1 MNVMLKNVL
10 ELQLS
15 ILHELRNDVEAEL
28 QSRQL
33 EKLPLSGPELVNS
46 RTATNEI
53 GADTTEASGRPFEQ
67 KVTHGNNASIKLG
80 IFESICSKDM
90 RADIK
95 TMQPTASD
103 GSNAKCNFARA
114 CMVRISRPTIDASN
128 SLGDSNYFEL
138 PRHSGVSDAS
148 AKYKS
153 SPDPSRSEA
162 SSGLVSSDGN
172 RRSTRNKRER
182 YTVPKESDEVQNK
195 ANARINKA
203 LNQVPPATH
212 SNKDTK
218 RSEATLYIGNL
229 EYSATIK
236 ELDDALSKYF
246 KRIHIEE
253 IVIPSANGRSRGY
266 AFVTLSWPAG
276 SPVNPKDICKLHSGM
291 IDVNSRP
298 IYLRE
303 LRKHNME
310 SSTRAKATEGLA
322 PQSPGLNGWMAGWM
336 VEQLQR
342 DALNST
348 SEDEAEFGGLSDS
361 SME

>member
-1 MNVMLKNVL
+1 M
-10 ELQLS
+10 
-15 ILHELRNDVEAEL
+15 
-28 QSRQL
+28 
-33 EKLPLSGPELVNS
+33 
-46 RTATNEI
+46 
-53 GADTTEASGRPFEQ
+53 
-67 KVTHGNNASIKLG
+67 
-80 IFESICSKDM
+80 
-90 RADIK
+90 
-95 TMQPTASD
+95 
-103 GSNAKCNFARA
+103 
-114 CMVRISRPTIDASN
+114 
-128 SLGDSNYFEL
+128 
-138 PRHSGVSDAS
+138 
-148 AKYKS
+148 
-153 SPDPSRSEA
+153 
-162 SSGLVSSDGN
+162 
-172 RRSTRNKRER
+172 
-182 YTVPKESDEVQNK
+182 
-195 ANARINKA
+195 
-203 LNQVPPATH
+203 PPATH
-212 SNKDTK
+212 FNKDTK
-218 RSEATLYIGNL
+218 RSEAAATLYIQVGNL
-229 EYSATIK
+229 EYSVTVE

>member
-1 MNVMLKNVL
+1 MQV
-10 ELQLS
+10 
-15 ILHELRNDVEAEL
+15 
-28 QSRQL
+28 QSTSHHQIHPDGTR
-33 EKLPLSGPELVNS
+33 
-46 RTATNEI
+46 
-53 GADTTEASGRPFEQ
+53 
-67 KVTHGNNASIKLG
+67 
-80 IFESICSKDM
+80 
-90 RADIK
+90 
-95 TMQPTASD
+95 SD
-103 GSNAKCNFARA
+103 
-114 CMVRISRPTIDASN
+114 
-128 SLGDSNYFEL
+128 
-138 PRHSGVSDAS
+138 
-148 AKYKS
+148 
-153 SPDPSRSEA
+153 A

-182 YTVPKESDEVQNK
+182 YTVPKESDEVQNE
-195 ANARINKA
+195 ANARIKKA

-266 AFVTLSWPAG
+266 AFVTLSWPAE
-276 SPVNPKDICKLHSGM
+276 SPVKPKDICKCFSG
-291 IDVNSRP
+291 IIAVNSRY

-303 LRKHNME
+303 LRKQNME
-310 SSTRAKATEGLA
+310 SSTRAMATEDLA
-322 PQSPGLNGWMAGWM
+322 PESPLPEWM